1 MDVASLMAAHWMST
15 DSSAACRAGARSL
28 ENVAM
33 PHCRGGQVATNATDK
48 LRSSARFGCLGASD
62 GILVMCY
69 HRSRLSTQPI
79 QDVSNLC
86 GPESNARVGRSV
98 VHAQVA
104 RSTVEHRSTLKN
116 HIGNVT
122 RNLIRLTRTNHPFV
136 SASQDPARVVQ
147 VEQCEPN
154 AVQRTSRCITYAM
167 VDNQPSVNGLDRLRR
182 QADFARVPPGTV
194 TRFEQY
200 AVIAPVMQIRRKRQP
215 HVGFRAAAVRH
226 RTMDQRPPTAE
237 LSREE
242 GRVLVFGRHDRTV
255 ALEGAKVLRRGQ
267 RNQGSRTRIC
277 RVGHREIA
285 QALETHNAGVFHTQ
299 QLS

>member
-15 DSSAACRAGARSL
+15 DSSAACRARSRSL

-48 LRSSARFGCLGASD
+48 LRCSARFGCLIICFD
-62 GILVMCY
+62 
-69 HRSRLSTQPI
+69 RSRLGAQPI

-86 GPESNARVGRSV
+86 GHESNARVGRTV

-104 RSTVEHRSTLKN
+104 RSTVEHRSTRKN

-154 AVQRTSRCITYAM
+154 AVPRTSRCITYAL

-194 TRFEQY
+194 TRFE
-200 AVIAPVMQIRRKRQP
+200 
-215 HVGFRAAAVRH
+215 
-226 RTMDQRPPTAE
+226 
-237 LSREE
+237 
-242 GRVLVFGRHDRTV
+242 
-255 ALEGAKVLRRGQ
+255 
-267 RNQGSRTRIC
+267 
-277 RVGHREIA
+277 
-285 QALETHNAGVFHTQ
+285 
-299 QLS
+299 